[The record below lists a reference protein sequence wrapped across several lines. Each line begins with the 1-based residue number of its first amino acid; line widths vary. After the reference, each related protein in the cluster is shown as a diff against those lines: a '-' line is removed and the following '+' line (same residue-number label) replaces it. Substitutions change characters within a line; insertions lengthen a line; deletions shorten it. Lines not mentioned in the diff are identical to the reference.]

1 MPGKNISNLNL
12 RNEQLFKFKS
22 TVESPLVYLH
32 DLLKQQV
39 HLKSPKSIKKV
50 ESFSLKELNMSHT
63 VFVPK
68 LKHQQLSRIAI
79 SKDQNEKKKI
89 FEENLKFTKNYFNQ
103 HRWWFIA
110 NEKMILDRDTSLL
123 WENIRLSALEHV
135 DNNQAK
141 ASARNKMIANLSDW
155 SLPSV
160 DNLKK
165 ILEDNSNFPLRSTTY
180 KKILDNSL
188 VCSTK
193 QQMWLDRDYPN
204 LTDSDGL
211 LLVVNKYWVNESILQ
226 KFIDC
231 KINQWDM
238 VPYKV
243 SVKDKGY
250 QFFLGCVEEIVD
262 YKINYDQSEDQ
273 VPLQQVWKD
282 IDFISTRLPQ
292 IESLRFT
299 DIEQGMW
306 EFYVANQ
313 VQQENYQKIE
323 SDVFI
328 RARNPELDIRNAKVA
343 IDFGTSSTVV
353 AIRTNGRDELLR
365 IGLQE
370 QDLKK
375 HTISDNDF
383 ENPTILEF
391 KDILELLH
399 AWESEAYRPLI
410 DWNTVLC
417 SHEARTRFRENDTDT
432 KIVGSIF
439 ARLKQWALRDIDE
452 ARVRITDQKK
462 HEYEFKPLQELNPIK
477 GQPLNI
483 QNEYPQLDPIELYAW
498 FLGMN
503 INWRERGIYLKYYM
517 TFPVAYPNE
526 VKEKILA
533 SFRRG
538 FQRSL
543 PESLVYSE
551 RFNEFSV
558 EELESEPAAFAAS
571 ALNALKIEP
580 TQDGTAYAVFDFGGG
595 TTDFDYGIY
604 RLPNDQ
610 EFDEG
615 WDDIIE
621 HFGASGDRF
630 LGGENLLENLAYLV
644 FKNNQNECRDKNISF
659 TKPLDAEAFVGSER
673 LISKTQAAYTNTTL
687 LMSKLRPLWEG
698 GEIIFNGENDVT
710 SLTLLNRDG
719 ERVEC
724 EIKIP
729 VSALMLWLQERIR
742 DGLRNFF
749 TALKSSFEQERGRL
763 PQEIHIL
770 LAGNSSRSRIVLG
783 LLGCLE
789 DDEGEELHQALLS
802 DLSEIFDT
810 DIPEFEIHLP
820 LQADE
825 SNPYAPTTKT
835 GVALGLL
842 RVSPGET
849 LKVVNHAHKL
859 NSDSPFQYYV
869 GTHRRNIFSVGLK
882 RGDTYGEWAELGAI
896 RGGIFPLL
904 YTTQPQ
910 ALNSIERGTNG
921 LVEQNIEFSGSDI
934 QGKKVFAKIITPDAI
949 EIGLSS
955 TIDSVE
961 QQITHRRTVQL
972 KN

>member
-1 MPGKNISNLNL
+1 
-12 RNEQLFKFKS
+12 
-22 TVESPLVYLH
+22 
-32 DLLKQQV
+32 
-39 HLKSPKSIKKV
+39 
-50 ESFSLKELNMSHT
+50 MSHT
-63 VFVPK
+63 IFVPK
-68 LKHQQLSRIAI
+68 IKHQQLSHLAI
-79 SKDQNEKKKI
+79 LKDQNEKEKI
-89 FEENLKFTKNYFNQ
+89 FEKNLKFAKTYFKL
-103 HRWWFIA
+103 HRWWYIA

-123 WENIRLSALEHV
+123 WEHIDIAHMEV
-135 DNNQAK
+135 FNNLTAK
-141 ASARNKMIANLSDW
+141 
-155 SLPSV
+155 
-160 DNLKK
+160 KK
-165 ILEDNSNFPLRSTTY
+165 IKNKGVANIFNWELPTVTDVKQVVEDNTFPLREGSA
-180 KKILDNSL
+180 KRILGISSI
-188 VCSTK
+188 CTK
-193 QQMWLDRDYPN
+193 EEQMWLDNDYPS
-204 LTDSDGL
+204 LTDSPGILVTVNRYWENTAFINIL
-211 LLVVNKYWVNESILQ
+211 L
-226 KFIDC
+226 DC
-231 KINQWDM
+231 FTNNWDLAPCGI
-238 VPYKV
+238 VEND
-243 SVKDKGY
+243 SDY
-250 QFFLGCVEEIVD
+250 QYFLACVEDIVD
-262 YKINYDQSEDQ
+262 FKTNFEQSE
-273 VPLQQVWKD
+273 VKFPLQQVWQN

-313 VQQENYQKIE
+313 EQQENYQKIE
-323 SDVFI
+323 SNVFI

-391 KDILELLH
+391 KNILELLH
-399 AWESEAYRPLI
+399 TWESEAYRPLV

-417 SHEARTRFRENDTDT
+417 SHEARTRFRDNDIDT

-452 ARVRITDQKK
+452 ARVRLTDQKK
-462 HEYEFKPLQELNPIK
+462 HEYEFKPLEEFNPIK

-538 FQRSL
+538 LQRSL

-551 RFNEFSV
+551 CFNDFSV

-580 TQDGTAYAVFDFGGG
+580 TYEGTAYAVFDFGGG

-615 WDDIIE
+615 WDDVIE
-621 HFGASGDRF
+621 HFGSSGDKF

-644 FKNNQNECRDKNISF
+644 FKNSQNECRDKNISF

-673 LISKTQAAYTNTTL
+673 LIAKTQAAYTNTTL
-687 LMSKLRPLWEG
+687 LMSKLRPLWEEG
-698 GEIIFNGENDVT
+698 AVISNGEDT
-710 SLTLLNRDG
+710 LGLTLLNRDG
-719 ERVEC
+719 DRVEC

-729 VSALMLWLQERIR
+729 ESLLIKWLQERIR
-742 DGLRNFF
+742 EGLRNFF
-749 TALKSSFEQERGRL
+749 TALKSSFEQEKGQL

-770 LAGNSSRSRIVLG
+770 LAGNSSRSKIVLG

-789 DDEGEELHQALLS
+789 DDESEELYQTLLS

-825 SNPYAPTTKT
+825 SNPYSPTTKT

-849 LKVVNHAHKL
+849 LKVINHDHKL

-896 RGGIFPLL
+896 RGGVFPLL

-921 LVEQNIEFSGSDI
+921 LIEQNIEFSGSDV
-934 QGKKVFAKIITPDAI
+934 QGKKVFAKIITPDTI

-955 TIDSVE
+955 TIESIE
-961 QQITHRRTVQL
+961 QQVTHCRTIQL
-972 KN
+972 KI

>member
-644 FKNNQNECRDKNISF
+644 FKNR
-659 TKPLDAEAFVGSER
+659 
-673 LISKTQAAYTNTTL
+673 
-687 LMSKLRPLWEG
+687 
-698 GEIIFNGENDVT
+698 
-710 SLTLLNRDG
+710 
-719 ERVEC
+719 
-724 EIKIP
+724 
-729 VSALMLWLQERIR
+729 LMLRLSWVLKDLFQRLRQLIRI
-742 DGLRNFF
+742 
-749 TALKSSFEQERGRL
+749 Q
-763 PQEIHIL
+763 H
-770 LAGNSSRSRIVLG
+770 
-783 LLGCLE
+783 
-789 DDEGEELHQALLS
+789 
-802 DLSEIFDT
+802 
-810 DIPEFEIHLP
+810 
-820 LQADE
+820 
-825 SNPYAPTTKT
+825 Y
-835 GVALGLL
+835 
-842 RVSPGET
+842 
-849 LKVVNHAHKL
+849 
-859 NSDSPFQYYV
+859 
-869 GTHRRNIFSVGLK
+869 
-882 RGDTYGEWAELGAI
+882 
-896 RGGIFPLL
+896 
-904 YTTQPQ
+904 
-910 ALNSIERGTNG
+910 
-921 LVEQNIEFSGSDI
+921 
-934 QGKKVFAKIITPDAI
+934 
-949 EIGLSS
+949 
-955 TIDSVE
+955 
-961 QQITHRRTVQL
+961 
-972 KN
+972 

>member
-1 MPGKNISNLNL
+1 MSKQNILNTEVFRL
-12 RNEQLFKFKS
+12 KATLEI
-22 TVESPLVYLH
+22 PLVYLH
-32 DLLKQQV
+32 ELLKKQV
-39 HLKSPKSIKKV
+39 HIKSPKPIKKV
-50 ESFSLKELNMSHT
+50 ERCSLKELNMSHT
-63 VFVPK
+63 IFAPK
-68 LKHQQLSRIAI
+68 LQHQQLLNLESSIY
-79 SKDQNEKKKI
+79 KKAQKI
-89 FEENLKFTKNYFNQ
+89 RFEENLKLAKKYFYQ
-103 HRWWFIA
+103 HRWWFVA
-110 NEKMILDRDTSLL
+110 AEKMILDQKTKLL
-123 WENIRLSALEHV
+123 WENIRVGNYEVV
-135 DNNQAK
+135 DTKAAK
-141 ASARNKMIANLSDW
+141 LKVKNKIVANLTDW
-155 SLPSV
+155 TLPSV
-160 DNLKK
+160 NNIKN
-165 ILEDNSNFPLRSTTY
+165 IVEDSTFPLRVGDA
-180 KKILDNSL
+180 KRILGNAL
-188 VCSTK
+188 VCTSEK
-193 QQMWLDRDYPN
+193 QMWLDRDYPS
-204 LTDSDGL
+204 LVDSTGIL
-211 LLVVNKYWVNESILQ
+211 IAVNSYWVNSSFESLL
-226 KFIDC
+226 
-231 KINQWDM
+231 INCIENEWDIR
-238 VPYKV
+238 PYNIPV
-243 SVKDKGY
+243 NDKDY
-250 QFFLGCVEEIVD
+250 QYFLECVQEIVD
-262 YKINYDQSEDQ
+262 YSINIEHLNDHLPIQR
-273 VPLQQVWKD
+273 VWKN

-313 VQQENYQKIE
+313 EQQENYQKIE
-323 SDVFI
+323 SNEFI

-399 AWESEAYRPLI
+399 AWESEAYRPLV

-432 KIVGSIF
+432 KIVGSVF

-462 HEYEFKPLQELNPIK
+462 HEYEFRPLQELNPIK

-517 TFPVAYPNE
+517 TFPVAYPIE
-526 VKEKILA
+526 IKEKILA

-538 FQRSL
+538 LQRSL

-580 TQDGTAYAVFDFGGG
+580 TQDGTAYGVFDFGGG

-615 WDDIIE
+615 WDEVIE
-621 HFGASGDRF
+621 HFGASGDKF

-644 FKNNQNECRDKNISF
+644 FKNSQNECRDKNISF

-673 LISKTQAAYTNTTL
+673 LIAKTQAAYTNTTL
-687 LMSKLRPLWEG
+687 LMSKLRPLWEEG
-698 GEIIFNGENDVT
+698 AVVFNGEDT
-710 SLTLLNRDG
+710 PKLTLLNRDG

-724 EIKIP
+724 EIKINESTL
-729 VSALMLWLQERIR
+729 VKWLQDRIR

-749 TALKSSFEQERGRL
+749 TALKSSFEQEKGQL
-763 PQEIHIL
+763 PQEVHIL

-783 LLGCLE
+783 LLGCL
-789 DDEGEELHQALLS
+789 DDDTSKELHHELLS
-802 DLSEIFDT
+802 DLSVIFDA

-820 LQADE
+820 LQANE

-842 RVSPGET
+842 KVSPGET

-859 NSDSPFQYYV
+859 NSDSQSRCIY
-869 GTHRRNIFSVGLK
+869 
-882 RGDTYGEWAELGAI
+882 
-896 RGGIFPLL
+896 
-904 YTTQPQ
+904 
-910 ALNSIERGTNG
+910 
-921 LVEQNIEFSGSDI
+921 
-934 QGKKVFAKIITPDAI
+934 
-949 EIGLSS
+949 
-955 TIDSVE
+955 
-961 QQITHRRTVQL
+961 
-972 KN
+972 